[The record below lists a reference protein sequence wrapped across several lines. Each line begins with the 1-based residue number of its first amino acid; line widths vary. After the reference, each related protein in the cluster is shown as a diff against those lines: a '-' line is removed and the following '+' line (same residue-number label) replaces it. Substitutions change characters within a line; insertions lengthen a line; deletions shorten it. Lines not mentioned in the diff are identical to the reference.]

1 MGVMNQNSDG
11 TAHVRV
17 QNVSKKYKD
26 HNVLAL
32 QNVNLN
38 IARGKLVAL
47 MGPSGCGK
55 TTLLNCLGGL
65 DVPDEGSITIGD
77 SSLSAMNEMQLTIL
91 RRQKIGFVFQFFNLL
106 PTLSVAENVAL
117 PLQLNGG
124 MSSKEIDARVLE
136 VLEKL
141 SISER
146 RTFYPAQLSGGEM
159 QRTAVARAI
168 VHKPQLIL
176 ADEPTGNLDS
186 ANGVAVLNIL
196 QSLCREQN
204 ETIIMA
210 THSPEAAEYADFV
223 VHMKDGQ
230 ITEPSS

>member
-1 MGVMNQNSDG
+1 MGVMSQNSNS

-77 SSLSAMNEMQLTIL
+77 SSLSSMNEMQLTIL

-106 PTLSVAENVAL
+106 PTLSVTENVAL

-124 MSSKEIDARVLE
+124 LSSKEIDTRVLE

-186 ANGVAVLNIL
+186 ANGIAVLNIL
-196 QSLCREQN
+196 QKLCRDQN

-210 THSPEAAEYADFV
+210 THSPDAAEYADLV

-230 ITEPSS
+230 ITEPSP

>member
-1 MGVMNQNSDG
+1 MQISND

-32 QNVNLN
+32 QNIDLN
-38 IARGKLVAL
+38 IERGKLIAL

-65 DVPDEGSITIGD
+65 DIPDEGSIIIGD
-77 SSLSAMNEMQLTIL
+77 TNLASLNENQLTVL

-106 PTLSVAENVAL
+106 PTLSVRENVAL

-124 MSSKEIDARVLE
+124 ISAKEIDSRVSS

-141 SISER
+141 NISER

-186 ANGVAVLNIL
+186 LNGVAVLNIL
-196 QSLCREQN
+196 QSLCRNQN

-210 THSPEAAEYADFV
+210 THSPEAAMYADLV
-223 VHMKDGQ
+223 IHMKDGRL
-230 ITEPSS
+230 TESTV

>member
-1 MGVMNQNSDG
+1 MNQNSNG

-32 QNVNLN
+32 QNVNLD
-38 IARGKLVAL
+38 IQRGKLIAL

-65 DVPDEGSITIGD
+65 DVPDQGSITIGD
-77 SSLSAMNEMQLTIL
+77 SNLASMNENELTVL

-106 PTLSVAENVAL
+106 PTLSVEENVAL

-124 MSSKEIDARVLE
+124 MSAKEIDSRVIA

-141 SISER
+141 NIRER

-196 QSLCREQN
+196 QSLCRSEN

-210 THSPEAAEYADFV
+210 THSPEAAEYADLV
-223 VHMKDGQ
+223 IHMKDGRL
-230 ITEPSS
+230 IESAP

>member
-1 MGVMNQNSDG
+1 MNPNSDS

-32 QNVNLN
+32 QSVSIN
-38 IARGKLVAL
+38 IERGKLIAL

-65 DVPDEGSITIGD
+65 DVPDDGTITIGEI
-77 SSLSAMNEMQLTIL
+77 SLASMSEAQLTLL

-124 MSSKEIDARVLE
+124 MSFKEIDSRVVQ

-141 SISER
+141 GMAER
-146 RTFYPAQLSGGEM
+146 KSFYPAQLSGGEM

-186 ANGVAVLNIL
+186 ANGIAVLEIL
-196 QSLCREQN
+196 QSLCRDQN

-210 THSPEAAEYADFV
+210 THSPEAAEYADHV
-223 VHMKDGQ
+223 VHMKDGK
-230 ITEPSS
+230 IIEPVS

>member
-1 MGVMNQNSDG
+1 MNHKTDA
-11 TAHVRV
+11 TAHVQV
-17 QNVSKKYKD
+17 KNVNKKYKD

-38 IARGKLVAL
+38 ICQGKFVAL

-65 DVPDEGSITIGD
+65 DVPDIGTISIGAN
-77 SSLSAMNEMQLTIL
+77 SLSALSEKELTIL
-91 RRQKIGFVFQFFNLL
+91 RRQMIGFVFQFFNLL
-106 PTLSVAENVAL
+106 PTLNVAENVAL

-124 MSSKEIDARVLE
+124 MSSKEIDASVLE
-136 VLEKL
+136 VLKKL
-141 SISER
+141 SINER

-186 ANGVAVLNIL
+186 ANGVAVLKIL
-196 QSLCREQN
+196 QSLCRDQK

-210 THSPEAAEYADFV
+210 THSPEAAEYADLV
-223 VHMKDGQ
+223 VHMKDGC
-230 ITEPSS
+230 IIEPSS

>member
-1 MGVMNQNSDG
+1 MNKNGDD
-11 TAHVRV
+11 TAHIRV

-32 QNVNLN
+32 QNVSLN
-38 IARGKLVAL
+38 IERGKLVAL

-65 DVPDEGSITIGD
+65 DTPDRGNIIIGD
-77 SSLSAMNEMQLTIL
+77 SSLSSMNESQLTIL

-106 PTLSVAENVAL
+106 PTLSISENVAL

-124 MSSKEIDARVLE
+124 MSAKDIDVRVVH

-141 SISER
+141 NISER
-146 RTFYPAQLSGGEM
+146 KNFYPAQLSGGEM

-196 QSLCREQN
+196 QNLCREQN

-210 THSPEAAEYADFV
+210 THSPEAALYADLV

-230 ITEPSS
+230 IIESTR

>member
-1 MGVMNQNSDG
+1 MNKNSNDI
-11 TAHVRV
+11 AHVQV

-32 QNVNLN
+32 QNISLD
-38 IARGKLVAL
+38 IERGKLIAL

-65 DVPDEGSITIGD
+65 DVPDEGSIIIGD
-77 SSLSAMNEMQLTIL
+77 SNLASMNESHLTVL

-124 MSSKEIDARVLE
+124 ISAKEIDVRVLD

-141 SISER
+141 NIGER

-168 VHKPQLIL
+168 VHRPQLIL

-186 ANGVAVLNIL
+186 QNGVAVLNIL
-196 QSLCREQN
+196 QSLCRDQN

-210 THSPEAAEYADFV
+210 THSPEAAMYADLV
-223 VHMKDGQ
+223 IHMKDGRL
-230 ITEPSS
+230 TEPRK

>member
-1 MGVMNQNSDG
+1 MNQTSNV

-26 HNVLAL
+26 HDVLAL
-32 QNVNLN
+32 QNVTLDVE
-38 IARGKLVAL
+38 RGKLIAL

-65 DVPDEGSITIGD
+65 DVPDEGSITIGESNL
-77 SSLSAMNEMQLTIL
+77 SSMNEASLTIL

-106 PTLSVAENVAL
+106 PTLSVEENVAL

-124 MSSKEIDARVLE
+124 MSAKEIESRVIA

-141 SISER
+141 NISER

-186 ANGVAVLNIL
+186 ANGIAVLNIL
-196 QSLCREQN
+196 QNLCRSEN

-210 THSPEAAEYADFV
+210 THSPEAAQYADLV
-223 VHMKDGQ
+223 IHMKDGRLL
-230 ITEPSS
+230 ESAP

>member
-1 MGVMNQNSDG
+1 MNHNSDS

-32 QNVNLN
+32 QSVNMN
-38 IARGKLVAL
+38 IERGKLIAL

-65 DVPDEGSITIGD
+65 DVPDDGTITIGEI
-77 SSLSAMNEMQLTIL
+77 SLSSMSEAQLTLL

-124 MSSKEIDARVLE
+124 LSFKEIDSRVVR

-141 SISER
+141 AMAER
-146 RTFYPAQLSGGEM
+146 KNFYPAQLSGGEM

-186 ANGVAVLNIL
+186 ANGIAVLEIL
-196 QSLCREQN
+196 QSLCRDQD

-210 THSPEAAEYADFV
+210 THSSEAAEYADYV
-223 VHMKDGQ
+223 VHMKDGK
-230 ITEPSS
+230 IIESVS